1 MLLIAVFFGAGA
13 CNKEVVKENGEVIG
27 GIPVKE
33 GNAVKLRGA
42 EKLFKGYYTARYT
55 IKDPANPPTF
65 DEIAE
70 NIKGY
75 LSEDEY
81 NAQILNRFYSMPAL
95 VAKEIKKSIEVQSVK
110 LEEQSINEDGTVDYT
125 YTTVFKVYD
134 ENSSKIYKKEG
145 ELTIAIIDS
154 ELKVTRDWSR
164 GIKIDGLD
172 GGL

>member
-1 MLLIAVFFGAGA
+1 MLFVVFSGA
-13 CNKEVVKENGEVIG
+13 CDKEVVKENGEVTERN
-27 GIPVKE
+27 PVKE
-33 GNAVKLRGA
+33 GNVIKLEEA

-65 DEIAE
+65 DEIAD

-81 NAQILNRFYSMPAL
+81 NAQILNRFYSMPSL
-95 VAKEIKKSIEVQSVK
+95 VAKEINKSIEVQSVK

-125 YTTVFKVYD
+125 YTTVFKIYD
-134 ENSSKIYKKEG
+134 ENSSEIYEKEG
-145 ELTIAIIDS
+145 ELTITIIDN
-154 ELKVTRDWSR
+154 ELKITRDWSR

>member
-1 MLLIAVFFGAGA
+1 MLIAVFSVAGA
-13 CNKEVVKENGEVIG
+13 CNKEVVKENGEMTERS
-27 GIPVKE
+27 PVKE
-33 GNAVKLRGA
+33 GNAVKLEEA
-42 EKLFKGYYTARYT
+42 EKLFKGYYTVRYT
-55 IKDPANPPTF
+55 IKDPANPPAF
-65 DEIAE
+65 NEIADR
-70 NIKGY
+70 IKGY

-145 ELTIAIIDS
+145 ELTITIIDN

>member
-1 MLLIAVFFGAGA
+1 MLFIAVFSCIGA
-13 CNKEVVKENGEVIG
+13 CNKEVVKEKGEITERSL
-27 GIPVKE
+27 VKE
-33 GNAVKLRGA
+33 GNVVKLGEA
-42 EKLFKGYYTARYT
+42 EKVFKGYYTAQYT
-55 IKDPANPPTF
+55 INDPANPPTF
-65 DEIAE
+65 DEIAG

-95 VAKEIKKSIEVQSVK
+95 VAKEINKSIEVQSVK

-125 YTTVFKVYD
+125 YITVFKIYD
-134 ENSSKIYKKEG
+134 ENSSKIYEKEG
-145 ELTIAIIDS
+145 ELTITIIDN

>member
-1 MLLIAVFFGAGA
+1 M
-13 CNKEVVKENGEVIG
+13 VKENGEMTERSN
-27 GIPVKE
+27 VKE
-33 GNAVKLRGA
+33 GDAVKLEEA

-55 IKDPANPPTF
+55 IKDPANPPTS
-65 DEIAE
+65 DEIADR
-70 NIKGY
+70 IKGY

-81 NAQILNRFYSMPAL
+81 NAQILNRFYYMPAL

-125 YTTVFKVYD
+125 YTTVFNVYD

-145 ELTIAIIDS
+145 ELTIAIIDN